1 LIRSVRF
8 NKVGMN
14 VFSFVHG
21 TRFIL

>member
-8 NKVGMN
+8 NKVGTN